1 MKTINIY
8 FDFEFTSLST
18 DAQPISLGIVSET
31 VHKNDFREID
41 FGCTWEELQKL
52 PKPSFY
58 AEFSDFDL
66 NRCDDWVKENVVN
79 KLILGKKEFPKEKVV
94 VKHIDFID
102 RGDYL
107 LYQKEW
113 EKGDHETL
121 VQYDNSPMILGNT
134 AGIKNCLKQWLSQFS
149 DYDIT
154 FVCDCGTFDWYWMLQ
169 LLAEWDTKKYC
180 AIKNTGLCQ
189 VKLGK
194 IEKCPSKM
202 YLNGWNGKSEFE
214 CQAMFNMRFGLPKL
228 PSNISPISQDL
239 NDLIAQKK
247 GISVREAFEL
257 NREDLATEETINGF
271 TVVTKAIAEANK
283 HNSLWDAK
291 VIKAIYEKIK

>member
-169 LLAEWDTKKYC
+169 LLAEWDEKDNCFEYDPMKHPGV
-180 AIKNTGLCQ
+180 IEIPKGFDPLKSK
-189 VKLGK
+189 VKIG
-194 IEKCPSKM
+194 I
-202 YLNGWNGKSEFE
+202 
-214 CQAMFNMRFGLPKL
+214 PKL
-228 PSNISPISQDL
+228 PSNISPVPQDL

-257 NREDLATEETINGF
+257 NREELVGSWDSLEELGHTGKVYNVDQF
-271 TVVTKAIAEANK
+271 PK
-283 HNSLWDAK
+283 HNSLFDAK

>member
-66 NRCDDWVKENVVN
+66 NRCDDWVKENVVS
-79 KLILGKKEFPKEKVV
+79 KLQFKDDIFRHGTPELK
-94 VKHIDFID
+94 
-102 RGDYL
+102 R
-107 LYQKEW
+107 
-113 EKGDHETL
+113 
-121 VQYDNSPMILGNT
+121 
-134 AGIKNCLKQWLSQFS
+134 IKDTTHKIKISLKNWLERFS
-149 DYDIT
+149 NYNIQ

-202 YLNGWNGKSEFE
+202 YLNGWNGESEFE

-291 VIKAIYEKIK
+291 VIKAIYEKLK

>member
-66 NRCDDWVKENVVN
+66 NRCDDWVKENVVS
-79 KLILGKKEFPKEKVV
+79 KL
-94 VKHIDFID
+94 
-102 RGDYL
+102 
-107 LYQKEW
+107 
-113 EKGDHETL
+113 
-121 VQYDNSPMILGNT
+121 
-134 AGIKNCLKQWLSQFS
+134 QFK
-149 DYDIT
+149 YDIFRHGT
-154 FVCDCGTFDWYWMLQ
+154 PELKRIKDTTHKIKISLKNWLERFSNYNIQFVCDCGTFDWYWMLQ
-169 LLAEWDTKKYC
+169 LLAEWDEKDNCFEYDPMKHPGV
-180 AIKNTGLCQ
+180 IEIPKGFDPLKSK
-189 VKLGK
+189 VKIG
-194 IEKCPSKM
+194 I
-202 YLNGWNGKSEFE
+202 
-214 CQAMFNMRFGLPKL
+214 PKL
-228 PSNISPISQDL
+228 PSNISPVPQDL

-257 NREDLATEETINGF
+257 NREELVGSWDSLEELGHTGKVYNVDQF
-271 TVVTKAIAEANK
+271 PK
-283 HNSLWDAK
+283 HNSLFDAK